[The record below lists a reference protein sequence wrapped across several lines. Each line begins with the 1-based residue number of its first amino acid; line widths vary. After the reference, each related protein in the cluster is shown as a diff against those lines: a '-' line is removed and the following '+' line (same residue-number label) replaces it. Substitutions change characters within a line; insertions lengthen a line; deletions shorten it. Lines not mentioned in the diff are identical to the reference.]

1 MSFVSPEF
9 ALIALIFFPIY
20 WSLNRH
26 RSIQLGFLTL
36 SGYALYATWSVQFAG
51 ILLLFSAYIWL
62 AGRWVQSCKTH
73 PRRKLW
79 FAISVLVSLV
89 LLLASKYYE
98 FVRQLLSTLMP
109 NVGMQALLPIIDIVA
124 PAGISFFTFQAVTY
138 LVWQYE
144 SKPPRTSFI
153 HLLLFLSFWP
163 TLFAGPIMRAR
174 DFFAQ
179 LDGPDVG
186 LPRQTQKAIYY
197 LLLGLFQK
205 MVFASWL
212 AATFVDEAFKYPD
225 SQTFVTAFAAIVG
238 YSLQIFLD
246 FAGYTLI
253 VTGLALMLGFSLPI
267 NFKQP
272 YLAINL
278 QEFWRHW
285 HISLSSFI
293 RDYVYIPLGGN
304 RKGFAHTQVNILL
317 AMVISGLWHG
327 ANSTFIVWGTL
338 HGLGVVFV
346 NLYDKMLGKEQAMP
360 VALARLFTLSY
371 IALAWVFFRADT
383 NEAALQLLSAL
394 ANGLGTPEFQHGLL
408 AAFVIIFFLLSAQA
422 QRLEQACVQ
431 WLTELGWI
439 ALTCLVSGLAFMAIL
454 LGPNGVPSF
463 IYYRF

>member
-9 ALIALIFFPIY
+9 ALIALIFFPVY

-26 RSIQLGFLTL
+26 RSIQLGFLTA
-36 SGYALYATWSVQFAG
+36 SGYALYATWSVQFAC
-51 ILLLFSAYIWL
+51 ILLVFSAYIWV
-62 AGRWVQSCKTH
+62 AGHWVQSRQTNSG
-73 PRRKLW
+73 RKLW

-98 FVRQLLSTLMP
+98 FVRQMLAALMP

-138 LVWQYE
+138 LVWQFE

-186 LPRQTQKAIYY
+186 IPSKTPKAIYY
-197 LLLGLFQK
+197 ILLGLFQK

-212 AATFVDEAFKYPD
+212 AGTFVDEAFKYPD
-225 SQTFVTAFAAIVG
+225 TQTFVTALAAIVG

-253 VTGLALMLGFSLPI
+253 VTGLALLLGFNLPI

-293 RDYVYIPLGGN
+293 RDYIYIPLGGN
-304 RKGFAHTQVNILL
+304 RKGFFHTQFNILL

-346 NLYDKMLGKEQAMP
+346 NLYDKALGKGQAMP
-360 VALARLFTLSY
+360 VAAARLFTLSY
-371 IALAWVFFRADT
+371 IALAWVFFRADN
-383 NEAALQLLSAL
+383 NEAAWQLLSGL
-394 ANGLGTPEFQHGLL
+394 ATGLGEPVFQHGLL
-408 AAFVIIFFLLSAQA
+408 AVFIIVFFLLSAQA
-422 QRLEQACVQ
+422 QRIEQACVQ
-431 WLTELGWI
+431 RLTELNWLS
-439 ALTCLVSGLAFMAIL
+439 LTLLVSTLAFVAIL
-454 LGPNGVPSF
+454 LGPSGVPGF

>member
-20 WSLNRH
+20 WSLTRH

-36 SGYALYATWSVQFAG
+36 SGYALYATWSVQFAC
-51 ILLLFSAYIWL
+51 ILLVFSTYIWL
-62 AGRWVQSCKTH
+62 AGHWVQSCKTH

-98 FVRQLLSTLMP
+98 FVRQMLAALMP
-109 NVGMQALLPIIDIVA
+109 NVGMQALMPIIDIVA

-153 HLLLFLSFWP
+153 QLLLFLSFWP

-179 LDGPDVG
+179 LEGPDVG
-186 LPRQTQKAIYY
+186 LPRQTPKAIYY
-197 LLLGLFQK
+197 ILLGLFQK

-212 AATFVDEAFKYPD
+212 AGTFVDEAFKYPD
-225 SQTFVTAFAAIVG
+225 AHTFVTALAAIVG

-253 VTGLALMLGFSLPI
+253 VTGLALLLGFSLPI

-272 YLAINL
+272 YLSINL

-293 RDYVYIPLGGN
+293 RDYIYIPLGGN
-304 RKGFAHTQVNILL
+304 RKGFFHTQFNILL

-346 NLYDKMLGKEQAMP
+346 NLYDKALGKDQAMP
-360 VALARLFTLSY
+360 VAIARLFTLSY
-371 IALAWVFFRADT
+371 IALAWVFFRADN
-383 NEAALQLLSAL
+383 NEAAWQLLSGL
-394 ANGLGTPEFQHGLL
+394 VNGFGHPEFQHVLL
-408 AAFVIIFFLLSAQA
+408 AVFVMIFFFLSARA

-431 WLTELGWI
+431 RLTELNWLSLTVLVS
-439 ALTCLVSGLAFMAIL
+439 ALTFIAIL
-454 LGPNGVPSF
+454 LGPSGVPGF

>member
-9 ALIALIFFPIY
+9 ALIALIFFPAY
-20 WSLNRH
+20 WSLSRH
-26 RSIQLGFLTL
+26 RSIQLGFLTV
-36 SGYALYATWSVQFAG
+36 SGYALYATWSVQFAC
-51 ILLLFSAYIWL
+51 ILLVFSAYIWL
-62 AGRWVQSCKTH
+62 AGYWVQSCTTNSS
-73 PRRKLW
+73 RKLW

-89 LLLASKYYE
+89 LLLTSKYYE
-98 FVRQLLSTLMP
+98 FVRQMLGALMP
-109 NVGMQALLPIIDIVA
+109 NMGLQALLPVIDIVA

-144 SKPPRTSFI
+144 SKPPRTPFI

-174 DFFAQ
+174 EFFEQ
-179 LDGPDVG
+179 LDSPKIG
-186 LPRQTQKAIYY
+186 LPLQTQKAIYY
-197 LLLGLFQK
+197 ILLGLFQK

-212 AATFVDEAFKYPD
+212 AGTFVDEAFKYPD
-225 SQTFVTAFAAIVG
+225 AQSFVTSLAAIVG

-253 VTGLALMLGFSLPI
+253 VTGLALLLGFTLPV

-285 HISLSSFI
+285 HMSLSSFI
-293 RDYVYIPLGGN
+293 RDYIYIPLGGN
-304 RKGFAHTQVNILL
+304 RHGFSRTQFNILV

-327 ANSTFIVWGTL
+327 ANSTFVIWGTL

-346 NLYDKMLGKEQAMP
+346 NLYDKALGKDHAMP
-360 VALARLFTLSY
+360 VAIARLFTLSY
-371 IALAWVFFRADT
+371 IALAWVFFRADN
-383 NEAALQLLSAL
+383 NESALQLLAAL
-394 ANGLGTPEFQHGLL
+394 ANGLGKPELQHALL
-408 AAFVIIFFLLSAQA
+408 AVFIVIFFYLSARA
-422 QRLEQACVQ
+422 QRIEQACVQ
-431 WLTELGWI
+431 RLTALHWI
-439 ALTCLVSGLAFMAIL
+439 SLTFLVSALSFVAIL
-454 LGPNGVPSF
+454 LGPSGVPGF